1 MRSCI
6 PVLVVGAGP
15 SGLTLAIEL
24 IRRGIDCRIVDKA
37 PELFTGSRGKGLQ
50 PRSLEVFEDLGVL
63 DAVLAGG
70 APFPAFR
77 MYSGHTILWERGLD
91 EMLGTQPLERTS
103 DVPYPRPW
111 LIPQWRTDQIL
122 HDRFAELGGRVE
134 LATELTGFTQD
145 GAGVVSTLRHVDR
158 QEQVRA
164 DYLVGADGG
173 RSFVRKHTG
182 IAFAGETYDSERTLI
197 GDVRATGLEGTF
209 CHLFTSGDL
218 TKRFSL
224 WNLPRSDYYQFVTA
238 VGANDEPDLNLTA
251 VQALLEERSGRTDI
265 RLHDLNW
272 ISLYRVNVRMTE
284 RFRIGRVFLT
294 GDAAHVHSSASGQG
308 LNTSVQDAYNLGWK
322 LAAVL
327 DGASDSLLDTY
338 QDERLPV
345 AAEVLEVSTTMH
357 HRGFRAT
364 TAPHGSA
371 PAIHQ
376 LDITYR
382 DSPLAVDDRPNP
394 GQLRAG
400 DRAPDA
406 PLHTY
411 SGTPIRL
418 FGILRG
424 PRWTLLGF
432 GTEVTDLARRHGTS
446 LRAYSVVQ
454 PGERGDLVDTH
465 SQAARSYFVARSTYV
480 LIRPDG
486 YIGLITHDPR
496 RVTEYLNRFLCG
508 AGTSPDGVIESM
520 RCSPGAA
527 TSQPWC

>member
-1 MRSCI
+1 VCSYI

-24 IRRGIDCRIVDKA
+24 IRRGVDCRIVDKA
-37 PELFTGSRGKGLQ
+37 PELFIGSRGKGLQ

-91 EMLGTQPLERTS
+91 ELLGTQFPERTS
-103 DVPYPRPW
+103 NVPYPRPW
-111 LIPQWRTDQIL
+111 LIPQWRTDEIL
-122 HDRFAELGGRVE
+122 HDRFTELGGRAE
-134 LATELTGFTQD
+134 LSTRLTGFTQD
-145 GAGVVSTLRHVDR
+145 GTGVTATLQHDGR

-173 RSFVRKHTG
+173 RSFVRKRTG
-182 IAFAGETYDSERTLI
+182 VGFAGKTYDSERTLI
-197 GDVRATGLEGTF
+197 GDVRAKGVEGIF

-224 WNLPRSDYYQFVTA
+224 WNLPRSDYFQFVAA
-238 VGANDEPDLNLTA
+238 VGADDKPELDLTT
-251 VQALLEERSGRTDI
+251 VQAILEERSGRTDI
-265 RLHDLNW
+265 RLYDLNW
-272 ISLYRVNVRMTE
+272 ISLYRINVRMAE
-284 RFRIGRVFLT
+284 RFRIGRVFLA

-327 DGASDSLLDTY
+327 GGASGSLLDTY

-345 AAEVLEVSTTMH
+345 AAELLEVSTTMH
-357 HRGFRAT
+357 RRSFRAP
-364 TAPHGSA
+364 TAPLGS

-382 DSPLAVDDRPNP
+382 DSTLAVDDRPKP
-394 GQLRAG
+394 GRLQAG

-406 PLHTY
+406 PLHTN

-418 FGILRG
+418 FEIFRG
-424 PRWTLLGF
+424 PHWTLLGF
-432 GTEVTDLARRHGTS
+432 GTEVTDLARRRGTA
-446 LRAYSVVQ
+446 LLAYSVVQ
-454 PGERGDLVDTH
+454 PGEQGNLVDTH
-465 SQAARSYFVARSTYV
+465 GHATRDYHVAKRTYV

-486 YIGLITHDPR
+486 HVGLITSNPR
-496 RVTEYLNRFLCG
+496 RVPEYL
-508 AGTSPDGVIESM
+508 
-520 RCSPGAA
+520 
-527 TSQPWC
+527 SQVLGP